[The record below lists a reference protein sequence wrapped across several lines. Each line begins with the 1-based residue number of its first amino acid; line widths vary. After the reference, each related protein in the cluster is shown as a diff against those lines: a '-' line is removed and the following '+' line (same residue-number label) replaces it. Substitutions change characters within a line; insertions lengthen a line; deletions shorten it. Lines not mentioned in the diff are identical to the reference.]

1 MNAAL
6 CDIPHKMNHA
16 PPPFPRRF
24 VLRALTLAGGFV
36 LLCAVWLAGG
46 EVGRRSADADLA
58 SRSESVLAAAASVL
72 RSEIGKQRAVPS
84 VLAEDPEVMNV
95 LREPGKAALDRVDQ
109 RLDTLAATTGASVI
123 YLVARSGLAIASSN
137 YADEQSFVGNDYRF
151 RRYFSD
157 SLTRGEAEQYALGSV
172 SRRPGLYIA
181 RRVGSAEAPL
191 GVVVLKMELDDVE
204 ETWRAGGSTLFATD
218 EAGVIL
224 ATTRP
229 DWRFHTLLPLPAAR
243 RDAIRETLQFGEA
256 PLTPLSALTLESATE
271 GRLSTGPGR
280 ESPVFVSERAL
291 GDASLNWRLHLLLP
305 AGETLTEAQRSSRLI
320 AFAILLAVVGPGIA
334 LQRRRRR
341 SHQRQ
346 RDLRATA
353 AELERR
359 VAERTAEIA
368 DTNRR
373 LREAMDARER
383 ADQRAD
389 ELREELDQAARLA
402 TLGQIAAGVAH
413 EINQPLTAIRTY
425 GENAG
430 LFLDR
435 GDTARTADNLKLV
448 VGLTERIGA
457 ITGALRN
464 FSRRGSQPLGPVS
477 LRGAAEG
484 AEMLLHNRFSVAS
497 VELARE
503 GDGWELSVLGE
514 PIRLEQV
521 LVNLLQNAL
530 DAVAETEGARIV
542 LAAWREGDHVA
553 LSVSDNGPGI
563 DPAVL
568 PRLFTPF
575 STAKPRGLGLG
586 LVISRDILAEW
597 GGELSAQSQPG
608 RGASFMARLRL
619 AAETRNGS

>member
-1 MNAAL
+1 MRL
-6 CDIPHKMNHA
+6 
-16 PPPFPRRF
+16 
-24 VLRALTLAGGFV
+24 VTLAGGFA
-36 LLCAVWLAGG
+36 LLVVAWLAAG
-46 EVGRRSADADLA
+46 EIGRRSADSQLAD
-58 SRSESVLAAAASVL
+58 RSESALAAAASVL

-84 VLAEDPEVMNV
+84 VLAEDPEVLAV
-95 LREPGKAALDRVDQ
+95 LREPTKPMLERVNR
-109 RLDTLAATTGASVI
+109 RLDGLAATTGASVI
-123 YLVARSGLAIASSN
+123 YLVARTGLAIASSN
-137 YADEQSFVGNDYRF
+137 YADPQSFIGNDYRF
-151 RRYFSD
+151 RRYFSE
-157 SLTRGEAEQYALGSV
+157 SITGGQAEQYALGSV

-191 GVVVLKMELDDVE
+191 GVVVLKMELDAVE
-204 ETWRAGGSTLFATD
+204 ETWRAGGNIVFATD
-218 EAGVIL
+218 EPGVIL

-229 DWRFHTLLPLPAAR
+229 DWRFHTLQPLPPQKR
-243 RDAIRETLQFGEA
+243 YAIRETLQFGEA
-256 PLTPLSALTLESATE
+256 PLTPLSELTLNGGTQ
-271 GRLSTGPGR
+271 GRLASGPNRGI
-280 ESPVFVSERAL
+280 PVFVSERPL
-291 GDASLNWRLHLLLP
+291 GDPSLNWRLYLLLP
-305 AGETLTEAQRSSRLI
+305 SEDVLDEAQRSSRLVG
-320 AFAILLAVVGPGIA
+320 FAIVLAVVGPGIA

-346 RDLRATA
+346 ADLRATA

-373 LREAMDARER
+373 LRDAMDAREC
-383 ADQRAD
+383 ADQRAG

-430 LFLDR
+430 LFLER
-435 GDTARTADNLKLV
+435 GDTQRTADNLKLV
-448 VGLTERIGA
+448 VGLTDRIGS

-477 LRGAAEG
+477 LREAADGAQ
-484 AEMLLHNRFSVAS
+484 MLLHNRFSVVSADL
-497 VELARE
+497 VRE
-503 GDGWELSVLGE
+503 GDAWDLSVLGE

-542 LAAWREGDHVA
+542 LAAWRDGEEVA
-553 LSVSDNGPGI
+553 LSVGDNGPGI
-563 DPAVL
+563 DPSVL
-568 PRLFTPF
+568 PRLFIPF

-597 GGELSAQSQPG
+597 GGELSATSEPG
-608 RGASFMARLRL
+608 RGATFTARLRWVH
-619 AAETRNGS
+619 ETGNTA